1 MEFNRTYLIDGY
13 RINVMLQPVYR
24 VLTSV
29 LHASLIIGR
38 ARCVTGHSDA
48 TFGDSCYSR
57 RWTKVANLAK
67 DNAMLS
73 LL

>member
-1 MEFNRTYLIDGY
+1 MELSRTYLIDGY
-13 RINVMLQPVYR
+13 SINVMLQPVYR

-29 LHASLIIGR
+29 LYASLIIGR
-38 ARCVTGHSDA
+38 VRCVTGHSDA
-48 TFGDSCYSR
+48 TFGDSSYNR
-57 RWTKVANLAK
+57 RWTKVANPAK